1 MRRKRRMPLL
11 IARNCISGNKK
22 QLFPYAFLLPGLIGI
37 TIFYFLPLLD
47 VVRRSFTDALA
58 TRAVGIENYIA
69 VWQNGNFL
77 LAFKNT
83 LLFLVVSIPLLLVLS
98 LGTALLIKHVKGK
111 KELFRTTLLL
121 PLGIPAACSVLFFRI
136 LFDQNGWLNQ
146 LLFMADSGKQWL
158 KGGSAFGVLVFCYIW
173 KNTGYDMILWSAG
186 LQGIDPS
193 LYEAA
198 KVDGGSGFHIF
209 KYITMPLLKPTCS
222 TIIILSVLNTFKI
235 FREAYLLAGDYP
247 DRHIYLLQ
255 HLFNNWFVALDIQKM
270 TAAAVSVAAGVL
282 MLIYLPVFW
291 PRMMLRGQEY
301 RMRKN
306 NRSAGCGTRREYR
319 MRKKTRAQDAEQDPS
334 IGCGRRREHA
344 AGNRRQK
351 SQERE

>member
-1 MRRKRRMPLL
+1 MPLL
-11 IARNCISGNKK
+11 IGRNCISGNKK
-22 QLFPYAFLLPGLIGI
+22 QLLPYVFLLPSLIGI

-47 VVRRSFTDALA
+47 VVRRSFANALG
-58 TRAVGIENYIA
+58 TKAVGIENYIV

-77 LAFKNT
+77 LALKNT
-83 LLFLVVSIPLLLVLS
+83 LWFLVVSIPLLLVLS

-198 KVDGGSGFHIF
+198 KVDGCSGFHIF

-222 TIIILSVLNTFKI
+222 TIIILSVLNTFKV

-270 TAAAVSVAAGVL
+270 TAAAVSVAASVL
-282 MLIYLPVFW
+282 MLIYLLVFW
-291 PRMMLRGQEY
+291 PRMVLRGQEL
-301 RMRKN
+301 
-306 NRSAGCGTRREYR
+306 R
-319 MRKKTRAQDAEQDPS
+319 MRKKTGSQDAKE
-334 IGCGRRREHA
+334 GRRTHHRESPA
-344 AGNRRQK
+344 EESGKRVV
-351 SQERE
+351 